1 MIRASG
7 DIDIARV
14 KCLIID
20 ESVTSLLLLSFFF
33 KSIEQEDAIN
43 DRPG

>member
-14 KCLIID
+14 DCLIID
-20 ESVTSLLLLSFFF
+20 ESVTSLLLLSFF
-33 KSIEQEDAIN
+33 
-43 DRPG
+43 